1 MGVYRRNFRA
11 TLELAPKIL
20 RGPLAA
26 AIRAKIPPAEGKDP
40 VDQSFKEI
48 FDFRLHT
55 ICPVSSV
62 SHRKPPPDGKRLPHR
77 RYAGHFAA
85 VKGEECPSM
94 GIYRRSLPGTLW
106 ERAGRVQAGR
116 TDPAVQS
123 FPLLFAE

>member
-55 ICPVSSV
+55 FARFHLFPTGSRRLTASGFRTGVTPVILQ
-62 SHRKPPPDGKRLPHR
+62 P
-77 RYAGHFAA
+77 
-85 VKGEECPSM
+85 
-94 GIYRRSLPGTLW
+94 
-106 ERAGRVQAGR
+106 
-116 TDPAVQS
+116 
-123 FPLLFAE
+123 